1 LEQKGWKTVV
11 PSMNRGRF
19 AALAITA
26 LVAVCACSSAQAKD
40 DPKPSLSFD
49 PIVARSLLAPVEDA
63 SSPTAAYR
71 LDPLGQAA
79 VGQRARLSIDVG
91 DATLFAITGKLNRQR
106 APAGPLD
113 GSHARA
119 LGQRRDGGK
128 VYGVGVTHNVRGIDL
143 GATYQYSKVSA
154 EQADTDSRLRDDGPG
169 KSHSLRATAR
179 IRFRL

>member
-1 LEQKGWKTVV
+1 
-11 PSMNRGRF
+11 MNRGRLAGWAIGAI
-19 AALAITA
+19 AAGCCCSPA
-26 LVAVCACSSAQAKD
+26 LAKD
-40 DPKPSLSFD
+40 DPRPSLSID
-49 PIVARSLLAPVEDA
+49 PIVAHTLLAPVEEA
-63 SSPTAAYR
+63 RSPTAAYR

-119 LGQRRDGGK
+119 LGQRRDSGK
-128 VYGVGVTHNVRGIDL
+128 VYGVGLTHNVRGVDL
-143 GATYQYSKVSA
+143 GATYQYSKLGA
-154 EQADTDSRLRDDGPG
+154 EQADSESRLRDDGPG

>member
-1 LEQKGWKTVV
+1 
-11 PSMNRGRF
+11 MNRGRF
-19 AALAITA
+19 AGWAIGALGAGYCCSPA
-26 LVAVCACSSAQAKD
+26 LAKD
-40 DPKPSLSFD
+40 DPRPSLSID
-49 PIVARSLLAPVEDA
+49 PIVAHTLLAPVEEA
-63 SSPTAAYR
+63 RSPTAAYR

-91 DATLFAITGKLNRQR
+91 DATLFAITGKLSRQR

-119 LGQRRDGGK
+119 LGQRRDSGK
-128 VYGVGVTHNVRGIDL
+128 VYGVGVTHNVRGVDL
-143 GATYQYSKVSA
+143 GATYQYSKLSA
-154 EQADTDSRLRDDGPG
+154 EQADSDSRLRDDGLG